1 MADKNYSHQ
10 LDAKNRMRIPAKLR
24 EELGEGFYLTVG
36 TGGCLYAYSKEEAEK
51 VKATLKNINPYR
63 EKQLKAARFV
73 LFNLREIEEDS
84 QGRFVLPEHLRN
96 YAGIEKNLVIFKG
109 PTCVEIWAE
118 EKWNE
123 YFKDVNFEDIADA
136 IDELNGV
143 NG

>member
-1 MADKNYSHQ
+1 MIVYTRTNKRGGNVAVADKNYSHQ

-73 LFNLREIEEDS
+73 LFNLREIFLTSSFPDKKYK
-84 QGRFVLPEHLRN
+84 PLR
-96 YAGIEKNLVIFKG
+96 Y
-109 PTCVEIWAE
+109 
-118 EKWNE
+118 
-123 YFKDVNFEDIADA
+123 IAS
-136 IDELNGV
+136 V
-143 NG
+143 